1 MSKKLR
7 VGIAGFGLVGKR
19 RFEVIKTHQQLS
31 PVAVCDRNFKT
42 QVLPNQD
49 DQLRENIKCFNDYRE
64 LLQENLDLLFV
75 CLTNDI
81 AAEVTIAGLEAGLHV
96 FCEKPPGRNLDEV
109 RQVIECE
116 KRHPN
121 LKLKYGFNHRY
132 HDSILDALRIM
143 KKGELGQVLNLR
155 GVYGKSKLITFDQSD
170 WRTHRDIAGGG
181 VLLDQGIH
189 MVDLLRLFGGEFTEI
204 HSFICNGFWNYDVED
219 NAYAMMRT
227 EDGVVALFHS
237 SATEWRHR
245 FRLEITFERGNIILS
260 GLLSG
265 SKSYGA
271 ETLTVVWVDS
281 ENDQGDPKQ
290 QTTQYSK
297 DTSWRDEIYE
307 FVDTIINDKPV
318 RNGSSANAFRP
329 MQLVFQIYCADSR
342 WKKKYNLSSDI
353 I

>member
-121 LKLKYGFNHRY
+121 LQLKYGFNHRY
-132 HDSILDALRIM
+132 HDSIRDALHVM
-143 KKGELGQVLNLR
+143 KKGKLGQIINLR
-155 GVYGKSKLITFDQSD
+155 GV
-170 WRTHRDIAGGG
+170 
-181 VLLDQGIH
+181 
-189 MVDLLRLFGGEFTEI
+189 
-204 HSFICNGFWNYDVED
+204 
-219 NAYAMMRT
+219 
-227 EDGVVALFHS
+227 
-237 SATEWRHR
+237 
-245 FRLEITFERGNIILS
+245 
-260 GLLSG
+260 
-265 SKSYGA
+265 
-271 ETLTVVWVDS
+271 
-281 ENDQGDPKQ
+281 
-290 QTTQYSK
+290 
-297 DTSWRDEIYE
+297 
-307 FVDTIINDKPV
+307 
-318 RNGSSANAFRP
+318 
-329 MQLVFQIYCADSR
+329 
-342 WKKKYNLSSDI
+342 
-353 I
+353 